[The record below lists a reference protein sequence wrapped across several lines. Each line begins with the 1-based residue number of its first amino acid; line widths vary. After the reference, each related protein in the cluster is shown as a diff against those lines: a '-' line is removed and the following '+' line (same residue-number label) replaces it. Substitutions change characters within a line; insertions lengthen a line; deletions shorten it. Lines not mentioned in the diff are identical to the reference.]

1 MGDGRRVGGS
11 VEAKES
17 QPMKKLATLLCA
29 VALVA
34 VASLSARADEAKPV
48 AGAKQATAAEKTHVV
63 EAEVVSVDATAK
75 TLTIKGDPNKTVA
88 VDASA
93 VGSLK
98 DLKSGDKVKLTCRDN
113 EKGEHQAVTKISKET
128 K

>member
-1 MGDGRRVGGS
+1 
-11 VEAKES
+11 
-17 QPMKKLATLLCA
+17 MKKLATLLCA

-34 VASLSARADEAKPV
+34 VANLAAQADEAKP
-48 AGAKQATAAEKTHVV
+48 AAAPAKQATAAEKTHTV
-63 EAEVVSVDATAK
+63 EAEVVSADAVAK
-75 TLTIKGDPNKTVA
+75 TITIKGEPNKTVA
-88 VDASA
+88 VDATA

-113 EKGEHQAVTKISKET
+113 EKGEHQAVTKIAKEM

>member
-1 MGDGRRVGGS
+1 
-11 VEAKES
+11 
-17 QPMKKLATLLCA
+17 MKNLATLLCA

-34 VASLSARADEAKPV
+34 VASLSARADEAKAKP
-48 AGAKQATAAEKTHVV
+48 AAAAKQATAAEKTHTV
-63 EAEVVSVDATAK
+63 EAEVVSADAAAK

-98 DLKSGDKVKLTCRDN
+98 DLKAGDKVKLTCRDN
-113 EKGEHQAVTKISKET
+113 EKGEHQAVTKIAKET

>member
-1 MGDGRRVGGS
+1 
-11 VEAKES
+11 
-17 QPMKKLATLLCA
+17 MKKLATLLCA

-34 VASLSARADEAKPV
+34 VANLAAKADEAKP
-48 AGAKQATAAEKTHVV
+48 AAAPAKQATAAEKTHVV
-63 EAEVVSVDATAK
+63 EAEVVSADATAK
-75 TLTIKGDPNKTVA
+75 TLTIKGEPNKTVA

-98 DLKSGDKVKLTCRDN
+98 DLKAGDKVKLTCRDN
-113 EKGEHQAVTKISKET
+113 DKGEHQAVTKIAKET

>member
-1 MGDGRRVGGS
+1 
-11 VEAKES
+11 
-17 QPMKKLATLLCA
+17 MKKLATLLCA
-29 VALVA
+29 VAVVA
-34 VASLSARADEAKPV
+34 VASMAAAQSAAPAPEQKQPAADT
-48 AGAKQATAAEKTHVV
+48 AKQATAAEKTHTV
-63 EAEVVSVDATAK
+63 EAEVVSADATAK

-98 DLKSGDKVKLTCRDN
+98 DLKAGDKVKLTCRDN
-113 EKGEHQAVTKISKET
+113 EKGEHQAVTKIAKET

>member
-1 MGDGRRVGGS
+1 
-11 VEAKES
+11 
-17 QPMKKLATLLCA
+17 MKKLATLLCA

-34 VASLSARADEAKPV
+34 VANLAAQADEAKP
-48 AGAKQATAAEKTHVV
+48 AAAPAQATAAEKTHTV
-63 EAEVVSVDATAK
+63 EAEVVSADATAK
-75 TLTIKGDPNKTVA
+75 TLTIKGEPNKTVT
-88 VDASA
+88 VDAAA

-113 EKGEHQAVTKISKET
+113 DKGEHQAVTKIAKET

>member
-1 MGDGRRVGGS
+1 
-11 VEAKES
+11 
-17 QPMKKLATLLCA
+17 MKKLATLLCA

-34 VASLSARADEAKPV
+34 VASLSARADEAKP
-48 AGAKQATAAEKTHVV
+48 AAAPAKQATAAEKTHTV
-63 EAEVVSVDATAK
+63 EAEVVSADAAAK

-98 DLKSGDKVKLTCRDN
+98 DLKAGDKVKLTCRDN
-113 EKGEHQAVTKISKET
+113 EKGEHQAVTKIAKET